1 MTPLAEQATSRVIEV
16 CFESLPQAFIQTVF
30 ILRAPSEA
38 TTLQLASLVSS
49 LVAVGFVVANS
60 EYVVVVALCV
70 FSHKNMQAGDILTAD
85 TSRSL
90 VCRPAAMIWTSQRT
104 TAK

>member
-1 MTPLAEQATSRVIEV
+1 MTPLMEQTTSRAIEV

-30 ILRAPSEA
+30 ILRAPSET

-49 LVAVGFVVANS
+49 LVAVGFVMANL

-70 FSHKNMQAGDILTAD
+70 FSHKDMHAGDILTTD
-85 TSRSL
+85 TSCSL
-90 VCRPAAMIWTSQRT
+90 VCRPTQL
-104 TAK
+104 